1 MLKKIVMSA
10 AIAVAGTASV
20 SAQTNL
26 GAACGCP
33 SVGSRPTVNMSTLA
47 DGSGNLLAAN
57 TVLTCDKKWIIN
69 DKIFVGNGKSITIQ
83 PGTAL
88 FATSTA
94 GANADALVI
103 SRGGKIFAA
112 GTETCPIVFTAV
124 ADPLDGTYSV
134 GNQQQWGGL
143 VILGRA
149 TNNLLSSS
157 CNGTQANAY
166 QANGIGL
173 IEGFIA
179 ADPRAYYG
187 ADLAGTFG
195 PAESFDD
202 NDNSGIV
209 RYVSLRH
216 GGATA
221 STANELNGLTLGSVG
236 RGTTIDH
243 VEIVSNSDD
252 GFEMFGGTVN
262 LKYCAVQYNDDDAFD
277 WDQGYRG
284 KGQFWFA
291 VKASGRGDN
300 GFEMD
305 SDDNHCLQA
314 PTSRPIVYNATVI
327 GDDTDAGLEA
337 KENTE
342 GEIYNSIIA
351 NYQQGLNIYNQFPA
365 DVYTNWNNNTFKVQ
379 NSTFVSNA
387 QSALTIQPA
396 TTPVTA
402 TGGDVT
408 KFTTDGNID
417 AGASI
422 PGFDFTTAVTLTGS
436 ALAAVTDVYDAS
448 PTPALTSTITAPAD
462 GFFSPVNYR
471 GAFAT
476 NAPSWLNNW
485 SYAAFIDATNGLV
498 PCPTDTNGDGV
509 TNITDFNAV
518 LGAFGTTCD

>member
-1 MLKKIVMSA
+1 MFKKIVMSA
-10 AIAVAGTASV
+10 AFSVAAVASV

-26 GAACGCP
+26 GASCGCP
-33 SVGSRPTVNMSTLA
+33 SIGTRPTVNMSTLCDA
-47 DGSGNLLAAN
+47 NGNIIAAN
-57 TVLTCDKKWIIN
+57 TILTCDKKWVIN
-69 DKIFVGNGKSITIQ
+69 DKVFVGNGKTITIQ

-88 FATSTA
+88 FATSNA

-103 SRGGKIFAA
+103 SRGGRIFAA
-112 GTETCPIVFTAV
+112 GTEECPIVFTAIG
-124 ADPLDGTYSV
+124 DPLDGTYAA

-143 VILGRA
+143 VLLGRA
-149 TNNLLSSS
+149 TNNLTSNT
-157 CNGTQANAY
+157 CNGPQANAY

-187 ADLAGTFG
+187 ADLSGTFG
-195 PAESFDD
+195 PAETFDD
-202 NDNSGIV
+202 NDNSGII

-221 STANELNGLTLGSVG
+221 STANELNGLTMGSVG

-262 LKYCAVQYNDDDAFD
+262 LKYCAVQFNDDDAFD
-277 WDQGYRG
+277 WDQGYSG
-284 KGQFWFA
+284 KGQFLFA

-305 SDDNHCLQA
+305 SDDNHCQ
-314 PTSRPIVYNATVI
+314 TSPASHPIIYNATVI

-337 KENTE
+337 KEDTE

-351 NYQQGLNIYNQFPA
+351 NYQQGLNIYNVFAGA
-365 DVYTNWNNNTFKVQ
+365 DVYTNWNANSFKVQ
-379 NSTFVSNA
+379 NCTFTSNA
-387 QSALTIQPA
+387 QAAFTIQTGSATPA
-396 TTPVTA
+396 A
-402 TGGDVT
+402 GADLT
-408 KFTTDGNID
+408 KFTNDGNVDI
-417 AGASI
+417 ASI
-422 PGFDFTTAVTLTGS
+422 PGFDNTFAITLTGS
-436 ALAAVTDVYDAS
+436 ALAAVTDQYDAS
-448 PTPALTSTITAPAD
+448 PNPALASTITAPAD

-476 NAPSWLNNW
+476 NAPSWLGIW
-485 SYAAFIDATNGLV
+485 SYSAFIDATNGLTN
-498 PCPTDTNGDGV
+498 CPTDTNGDGV

-518 LGAFGTTCD
+518 LGSFGSTCD